1 MYQPEITVVIPVY
14 NTEKYLDKC
23 LSSVVNQ
30 TFLDIKVIIV
40 NDGSTDNSLEICKK
54 YALKDSRITLID
66 KANEG
71 VSVARN
77 IGIGLAE
84 GEWIYF
90 LDSDDFLDL
99 DTFEHLMKE
108 VLSSN
113 ADIIQFGLRSYRNS
127 TLIREKKPSNKKEYQ
142 NLKKFMYENELKP
155 VSAWLHFFKLKLIK
169 QNDILFNTN
178 LKHGEDM
185 LFVYSMY
192 CHAQKILVLN
202 KIFYNQVLS
211 PNSASRKPIKI
222 KVLFDYLLFIS
233 QLTAYIHDNKLSNEF
248 KGELK
253 NLSKR
258 IFILPLLL
266 ENMIEFKKNKKVIQN
281 IYNSLYDDNILIFND
296 FYHKIARI
304 DIGLLVFVLKIV
316 NRSKKIKYA

>member
-1 MYQPEITVVIPVY
+1 VHQPKITVVIPVY

-40 NDGSTDNSLEICKK
+40 NDGSTDKSLEICKK

-77 IGIGLAE
+77 IGIKLAE

-99 DTFEHLMKE
+99 DTFEYLMKE
-108 VLSSN
+108 VISSN
-113 ADIIQFGLRSYRNS
+113 VDIIQFGLKSYRNS
-127 TLIREKKPSNKKEYQ
+127 TLIREKKPSSKKEYH
-142 NLKKFMYENELKP
+142 NLKNFLNANELKP
-155 VSAWLHFFKLKLIK
+155 VCAWLHLFKLEVIK
-169 QNDILFNTN
+169 RNNILFNSN

-185 LFVYSMY
+185 LFVYSVY
-192 CHAQKILVLN
+192 CHAHKILVLD
-202 KIFYNQVLS
+202 KVLYNQILS

-222 KVLFDYLLFIS
+222 KVLFDSLLFLS
-233 QLTAYIHDNKLSNEF
+233 ELTKYVHENGLSNEF
-248 KGELK
+248 KEELK
-253 NLSKR
+253 KLSKR

-266 ENMIEFKKNKKVIQN
+266 DDKLEFSENKKVIQS
-281 IYNSLYDDNILIFND
+281 IYNLLYDNNVLIFNG
-296 FYHKIARI
+296 FYHKVARV
-304 DIGLLVFVLKIV
+304 DISLLVFLLKIV
-316 NRSKKIKYA
+316 NKFKKVKYA

>member
-1 MYQPEITVVIPVY
+1 MHQPKITVVIPVY

-54 YALKDSRITLID
+54 YALKDSRITLIN

-77 IGIGLAE
+77 IGIELAE

-99 DTFEHLMKE
+99 DTFEYLMKE
-108 VLSSN
+108 VFSSN
-113 ADIIQFGLRSYRNS
+113 ADIIQFGLRSYSNS
-127 TLIREKKPSNKKEYQ
+127 TLIREKKPSSKKEYQ
-142 NLKKFMYENELKP
+142 NLKKFIHENELKP
-155 VSAWLHFFKLKLIK
+155 VSACLHFFNLKVIK
-169 QNDILFNTN
+169 QNNILFNTN

-192 CHAQKILVLN
+192 CHAQKVLVLD
-202 KIFYNQVLS
+202 KVFYNQVLS
-211 PNSASRKPIKI
+211 LNSASRKPIKI
-222 KVLFDYLLFIS
+222 KVLFDSLLFLS
-233 QLTAYIHDNKLSNEF
+233 ELTKYVKENKLEGEF
-248 KGELK
+248 NQELK

-266 ENMIEFKKNKKVIQN
+266 EDKSEFEINKKNIQN
-281 IYNSLYDDNILIFND
+281 IYNNLYDENTFIYNKI
-296 FYHKIARI
+296 YHKISRI
-304 DIGLLVFVLKIV
+304 NIGILVFLLKLIHKAKRV
-316 NRSKKIKYA
+316 KYV

>member
-1 MYQPEITVVIPVY
+1 MHQPKITVVIPVY

-54 YALKDSRITLID
+54 YALKDSRITLIN

-77 IGIGLAE
+77 IGIELAE

-99 DTFEHLMKE
+99 DTFEYLMKE
-108 VLSSN
+108 VFSSN
-113 ADIIQFGLRSYRNS
+113 ADIIQFGLRSYSNS
-127 TLIREKKPSNKKEYQ
+127 TLIREKKPSSKKEYQ
-142 NLKKFMYENELKP
+142 NLKKFIHENELKP
-155 VSAWLHFFKLKLIK
+155 VSAWLHFFNLKVIK
-169 QNDILFNTN
+169 QNNILFNTN
-178 LKHGEDM
+178 LKHGEDI

-192 CHAQKILVLN
+192 CHAQKILVLD
-202 KIFYNQVLS
+202 KVFYNQVLS
-211 PNSASRKPIKI
+211 LNSASRKPIKI
-222 KVLFDYLLFIS
+222 KVLFDSLLFLS
-233 QLTAYIHDNKLSNEF
+233 ELTKYVKENKLEGEF
-248 KGELK
+248 NQELK

-266 ENMIEFKKNKKVIQN
+266 EDKSEFEINKKNIQN
-281 IYNSLYDDNILIFND
+281 IYNNLYDENTFIYNKI
-296 FYHKIARI
+296 YHKISRI
-304 DIGLLVFVLKIV
+304 NIGILVFLLKLIHKAKRV
-316 NRSKKIKYA
+316 KYV

>member
-1 MYQPEITVVIPVY
+1 MHQPKITVVIPVY

-40 NDGSTDNSLEICKK
+40 NDGSTDKSLEICKK

-77 IGIGLAE
+77 IGIKLAE

-99 DTFEHLMKE
+99 DTFEYLMKE
-108 VLSSN
+108 VISSN
-113 ADIIQFGLRSYRNS
+113 VDVIQFGLRSYRDS
-127 TLIREKKPSNKKEYQ
+127 TLIREKKPSSKKEYN
-142 NLKKFMYENELKP
+142 NLKNFLNANELKP
-155 VSAWLHFFKLKLIK
+155 VCAWLHLFKLEVIK
-169 QNDILFNTN
+169 RNNILFNSN

-185 LFVYSMY
+185 LFVYSVY
-192 CHAQKILVLN
+192 CHANKILVLD
-202 KIFYNQVLS
+202 KVFYNQVLS

-222 KVLFDYLLFIS
+222 KVLFDSLLFLS
-233 QLTAYIHDNKLSNEF
+233 ELTEYVNELNLTNEF
-248 KGELK
+248 KQELR

-258 IFILPLLL
+258 IFIIPLIL
-266 ENMIEFKKNKKVIQN
+266 ESKSEFKIHRNNIQDTYNVLYDENKTIYNKLYHKISRLDIRILVFILKVIQK
-281 IYNSLYDDNILIFND
+281 F
-296 FYHKIARI
+296 KR
-304 DIGLLVFVLKIV
+304 V
-316 NRSKKIKYA
+316 KYA